1 MRKYVDKD
9 YSVFCLVTFKVED
22 VIQKCLFSFPYIWAS
37 VLVLIDGLQLNMLYL
52 INC

>member
-9 YSVFCLVTFKVED
+9 YSVFSLVTFEVQD
-22 VIQKCLFSFPYIWAS
+22 VIQKCLFPFPYIWAS
-37 VLVLIDGLQLNMLYL
+37 VSVLIDGSQLNMLYL